1 MAQGVELLEPRYFD
15 VIVLGGGTMGTAAA
29 WALSKRG
36 LQTLVL
42 EQFRHI
48 HDQGSHGGETRVI
61 RHAYA
66 ESPEYVPL
74 VRRADQLWQELEAA
88 TGEQVLVRCGGLE
101 LAAPGYDHARAA
113 RASADEHGL
122 TYEWLAPSDVISRWP
137 AFQVPDDWDALYSP
151 DSGFLLTVPALRA
164 MANVART
171 LGATIV
177 EETPAVGWGA
187 TADAVW
193 VETPIARYEA
203 GALIVTAGAWSTRAL
218 ADLDLPIHILRKT
231 LWWQEVD
238 DPRRF
243 EPDRFPVFI
252 TDSPAGEIY
261 GFPVYGIPG
270 LKIANHAGGQVVDPE
285 TVERSTRPGEN
296 ADCLE
301 LAARVLPGVGSRV
314 VKSAVCLYGMTPDTD
329 FIVDRHPAFAQVAIG
344 AGFSGHGF
352 KFAPAIG
359 ELLAELV
366 VDPGAETIPR
376 LRLSRFEKAATT
388 GSTPA

>member
-122 TYEWLAPSDVISRWP
+122 TYEWLAPSEVISRWP
-137 AFQVPDDWDALYSP
+137 AFEVPDDWDALYSP

-187 TADAVW
+187 TANAVW
-193 VETPIARYEA
+193 IETPIARYEA

-218 ADLDLPIHILRKT
+218 ADLDLPIQILRKT

-243 EPDRFPVFI
+243 EPERFPVFI

-296 ADCLE
+296 ANCLE

-366 VDPGAETIPR
+366 VDPGTETIPR

>member
-1 MAQGVELLEPRYFD
+1 LEPQNFD

-29 WALSKRG
+29 WALGKRG
-36 LQTLVL
+36 LRPLVL
-42 EQFRHI
+42 EQFRHV

-74 VRRADQLWQELEAA
+74 VRRADQLWQELEA
-88 TGEQVLVRCGGLE
+88 TTRDQVLVRCGGLE
-101 LAAPGYDHARAA
+101 LAAPGFAHAGAA

-122 TYEWLAPSDVISRWP
+122 SYEWLGPDEVRSRWP
-137 AFQVPDDWDALYSP
+137 AFQVPDDWDALFSP
-151 DSGFLLTVPALRA
+151 DSGFLLTVPALRG
-164 MANVART
+164 MADSARA
-171 LGATIV
+171 LGATILQ
-177 EETPAVGWGA
+177 ETQAVAWGA
-187 TADAVW
+187 TPDAVW
-193 VETPIARYEA
+193 VETPVGRFEA
-203 GALIVTAGAWSTRAL
+203 GALIVTAGAWSTRTL
-218 ADLDLPIHILRKT
+218 ADLDLPIHVLRKT

-238 DPRRF
+238 DPRQF
-243 EPDRFPVFI
+243 EPERFPVFI

-261 GFPVYGIPG
+261 GFPVYGVPG

-285 TVERSTRPGEN
+285 TVDRTTRPGEN
-296 ADCLE
+296 RDCLA
-301 LAARVLPGVGSRV
+301 LAARVLPGVRSRV

-329 FIVDRHPAFAQVAIG
+329 FIVDRHPEFPQVAIG

-366 VDPGAETIPR
+366 VDPRAETIPR
-376 LRLSRFEKAATT
+376 LRLSRFELARTKR
-388 GSTPA
+388 STPA

>member
-1 MAQGVELLEPRYFD
+1 MAQGVELLKPRYFD

-101 LAAPGYDHARAA
+101 LAAPGYDHPRAA

-122 TYEWLAPSDVISRWP
+122 TYEWLAPREVISRWP

-171 LGATIV
+171 HGAIIV

-193 VETPIARYEA
+193 VETPVARYEA

-218 ADLDLPIHILRKT
+218 AELDLPIHILRKT
-231 LWWQEVD
+231 LWWQAVD

-243 EPDRFPVFI
+243 EPERFPVFI

-270 LKIANHAGGQVVDPE
+270 LKIANHAGGQVVDTE

-329 FIVDRHPAFAQVAIG
+329 FIVDRHPAFPQVAIG

-366 VDPGAETIPR
+366 VDPGAEMIPR
-376 LRLSRFEKAATT
+376 LRLSRFEKAFTT

>member
-101 LAAPGYDHARAA
+101 LAAPSFAHARAA

-122 TYEWLAPSDVISRWP
+122 TYEWLAPSEVISRWP
-137 AFQVPDDWDALYSP
+137 AFEVPDDWDALYSP

-187 TADAVW
+187 TANAVW
-193 VETPIARYEA
+193 IETPIARYEA

-218 ADLDLPIHILRKT
+218 ADLDLPIQILRKT

-243 EPDRFPVFI
+243 EPERFPVFI

-296 ADCLE
+296 ANCLE

-366 VDPGAETIPR
+366 VDPGTETIPR